1 MPQRKQLLWSQ
12 LKVGLLT
19 VTSLIILT
27 VGIFLIS
34 GQTGFFTKTVTI
46 RTLAPDAAG
55 LKTGA
60 PVRFTGIDVGT
71 VRKIQI
77 SGIPESSQAVEIVM
91 DVVRDYQKQIHIDSE
106 AFLVAE
112 GLLGERYI
120 NIAKGTPSS
129 PSVAPGATVPFH
141 ATAEFSELVGGSRD
155 LLDNMNVLTS
165 RVNGIVGKV
174 ESGEG
179 TIGKLIQDETL
190 YNRLDSTVNA
200 AQQFVSDVSSGKGS
214 IGRLVQSD
222 ELYQHVDSVVT
233 KLQQV
238 ADQLQNGDGTVPRLI
253 RDPALY
259 QKADQLLARGNELV
273 DNVNQGKGTLGKLAQ
288 DEELYKRINSA
299 AGNADSVLANLQK
312 GEGSLGRLLHDPV
325 LYENLNNT
333 SLEVREL
340 LVDFRHNP
348 KKFLTIQLRIF

>member
-1 MPQRKQLLWSQ
+1 MPQQKQLLWSK

-19 VTSLIILT
+19 LTSLIILT
-27 VGIFLIS
+27 IGIFLIS
-34 GQTGFFTKTVTI
+34 GQVGFFTKTVTI

-71 VRKIQI
+71 VRKVQI
-77 SGIPESSQAVEIVM
+77 SGLTESSQAVEIVM
-91 DVVRDYQKQIHIDSE
+91 DVVREYQPQIHTDSE

-120 NIAKGTPSS
+120 NISKGTPGS
-129 PSVAPGATVPFH
+129 PTVAPGATVPFH

-165 RVNGIVGKV
+165 RVNGVVGKI

-190 YNRLDSTVNA
+190 YNRLDSTVNT
-200 AQQFVSDVSSGKGS
+200 AQRFVSDLSSGKGS
-214 IGRLVQSD
+214 IGRLMQSD
-222 ELYQHVDSVVT
+222 DLYQHIDSAVT
-233 KLQQV
+233 RLQSV
-238 ADQLQNGDGTVPRLI
+238 ADELQNGDGTVPRMI

-259 QKADQLLARGNELV
+259 QKADQLLARGNVLI

-288 DEELYKRINSA
+288 DEELYRRINSA
-299 AGNADSVLANLQK
+299 AGNADSVLAGLQK
-312 GEGSLGRLLHDPV
+312 GEGSFGRLLHDPA
-325 LYENLNNT
+325 LYESLNNT
-333 SLEVREL
+333 SLEVRGL
-340 LVDFRHNP
+340 LADFRHNP

>member
-1 MPQRKQLLWSQ
+1 MPQKKQLLWSQ

-19 VTSLIILT
+19 VASLIILT
-27 VGIFLIS
+27 VGVFLIS
-34 GQTGFFTKTVTI
+34 GQVGFFAKTVTI
-46 RTLAPDAAG
+46 RTLAPDAGG

-71 VRKIQI
+71 VRKVQI

-91 DVVRDYQKQIHIDSE
+91 DVVRDYQKQIHTDSE
-106 AFLVAE
+106 AYLVAE

-120 NIAKGTPSS
+120 NISKGTPGAA
-129 PSVAPGATVPFH
+129 SVAAGATVPFH

-165 RVNGIVGKV
+165 RVNGVVGKI

-200 AQQFVSDVSSGKGS
+200 AQQFVTDMSSGKGS

-222 ELYQHVDSVVT
+222 ELYQHVDSAVS

-253 RDPALY
+253 RDPGLY
-259 QKADQLLARGNELV
+259 QKADQLLARGNLLI

-288 DEELYKRINSA
+288 DEELYRRVNSA
-299 AGNADSVLANLQK
+299 AGNADSVLAGLQK
-312 GEGSLGRLLHDPV
+312 GEGTFGRLLHDPT
-325 LYENLNNT
+325 LYGNLNDT
-333 SLEVREL
+333 SLEVRGL
-340 LVDFRHNP
+340 LADFRHNP
-348 KKFLTIQLRIF
+348 KKFLTIHLRIF